1 MATRLTNN
9 TVAEEA
15 FARLERAM
23 GQLAEA
29 ALNVRRTAALSD
41 ALAQRALLS
50 LAVSARR
57 R

>member
-1 MATRLTNN
+1 
-9 TVAEEA
+9 
-15 FARLERAM
+15 M